1 MHLKEKKEDIINTLQ
16 NTDNEDLINEV
27 YQLLHSD
34 DLEEVDVKKLP
45 SDLQMKLN
53 RALEDYKQG
62 RYITHE
68 QMQQKMK
75 QWLMK

>member
-1 MHLKEKKEDIINTLQ
+1 MNLKEKKEDIINTLQ